1 MTVTSSYSLYIFYH
15 HLSIDTKQIFA
26 KNGWMSFPSLAF
38 CFVFTCVVTSCL
50 HMWRRCTGTVCGTSR
65 MTPTCCVE
73 CGSTGWATTKPSRW
87 TPTSTSRTRSVQT
100 ANQMPPPG
108 QGQYKQPIKCHLQ
121 DKVSTNSQSNAT
133 SRTRSVQT
141 ANQMPP
147 PGQGQYKQPIKCH
160 LQDKVSTN
168 SQSNATSRTRSVQTA
183 NQMPP
188 LGQGQYKQPIKCH
201 LQDKHQYK

>member
-1 MTVTSSYSLYIFYH
+1 MTVTSSYSLYVFYH
-15 HLSIDTKQIFA
+15 HLSIDTKQILA

-38 CFVFTCVVTSCL
+38 CFVFPCVVTSCL

-108 QGQYKQPIKCHLQ
+108 QGQYKQTIKCHLE
-121 DKVSTNSQSNAT
+121 DKVSTNRQSNAT
-133 SRTRSVQT
+133 SWTSI
-141 ANQMPP
+141 N
-147 PGQGQYKQPIKCH
+147 
-160 LQDKVSTN
+160 TN
-168 SQSNATSRTRSVQTA
+168 SQSNDTEGRASALITTIQLSSISDTGSDSTRT
-183 NQMPP
+183 
-188 LGQGQYKQPIKCH
+188 Y
-201 LQDKHQYK
+201 KHQIIHIFWALLHFHKNDAV